1 MVYNTA
7 GFKAD
12 AEKVLT
18 VVQDD
23 LATVRTGR
31 AKPSILENVSVEAYG
46 SRMRLM
52 ELAAITAPEPTM
64 LVVSPWDKSVLQ
76 AVEKGIASSG
86 LNLNPV
92 VDGDQI
98 RISVPPLTQERRL
111 EMVKAVK
118 QKIESGREM
127 MRDVRLKHKKEVD
140 GQKGKPGVSE
150 DNIAFGLD
158 QLQKD
163 TDAMMAKLESM
174 AKQKEQE
181 LLQI

>member
-1 MVYNTA
+1 MVYNA
-7 GFKAD
+7 AAFKTD
-12 AEKVLT
+12 AEKVVS

-46 SRMRLM
+46 TRMRLQ
-52 ELAAITAPEPTM
+52 ELAAITAPEPSM
-64 LVVSPWDKSVLQ
+64 LIVAPWDKSVLQ
-76 AVEKGIASSG
+76 AVEKGIASAG

-98 RISVPPLTQERRL
+98 RIAIPALTQERRQEL
-111 EMVKAVK
+111 VKAVK

-150 DNIAFGLD
+150 DNIAYGLD

-163 TDAMMAKLESM
+163 TDAMMEKLELIG
-174 AKQKEQE
+174 KQKEQE
-181 LLQI
+181 LMQM